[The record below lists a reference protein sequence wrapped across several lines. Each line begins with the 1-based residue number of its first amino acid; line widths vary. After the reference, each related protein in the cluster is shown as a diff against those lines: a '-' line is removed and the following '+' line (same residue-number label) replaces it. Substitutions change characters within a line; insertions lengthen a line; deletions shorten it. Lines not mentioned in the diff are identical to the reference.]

1 MLVPVC
7 CYTSEYTSI
16 LPRKAGV
23 HCKQCSLLRSLA
35 EFGPY
40 GEMAR
45 QRRFRLSAGQL
56 TSGGGHTHHDLALLD
71 EAHALSRFEG
81 PSRVDRRRN
90 HSPRRICPAILY
102 MSVAGL
108 VIVAVAYFLYLGYM
122 ETRINT
128 PISAP
133 KVVVQSGLEV
143 PERYWGT
150 YRPGVYF
157 GTRTRHPTSLVTGLM
172 WFVPGHFQNNML
184 ALRHWCDQADDLPKY
199 GWEIHD
205 CRNVGV
211 QKIVD
216 KSVVLQTSFVKRLGG
231 QHGGDWSARIT
242 VSPKS
247 KRYEGGQASLMYY
260 VALDPEDA
268 SGVLQP
274 IFGTSQS
281 LGSLRGISDSVG
293 GFRLH
298 VVNTSGVVLHHHVLS
313 TKHMGLHMLKE
324 SVFKGLR
331 VFQGKNENDKM
342 IGLAGEMF
350 DHDDPDRE
358 PNFVVYQVTGKV
370 PFEIEIIYESDSY
383 IKRPGML
390 MGEALTEEM
399 NVFINK
405 FHQKFEEKFSLESK
419 GFNGEE
425 VAIAKAALSNMIG
438 GVGYFYGS
446 SKVLGEYN
454 NDPVPY
460 WKAPL
465 FSAVPSRSFFP
476 RGFLWDEG
484 FHNLLISKWDREI
497 SLDILAH
504 WFDLMNWD
512 GWIPREQILGVEA
525 RARVP
530 DEFVVQRG
538 KNANPP
544 TLLLTLH
551 SMMAGFKKELSDSDY
566 EYLSHLWPRLRAWYY
581 WFNGTQYGDLPGTYR
596 WRGRDPRAVRE
607 LNPKTLTSGLDDYP
621 RASHPTSD
629 ERHLDLRCW
638 MTLASGL
645 MADIA
650 KLIEKDP
657 NKFDESYKYLSNNNV
672 LDALHWSYAANGYMD
687 FGLHSDNIELK
698 RLSEKSDMKRVVHDT
713 PKLKF
718 VDSFGYVSFFP
729 LFLQIIDPYSAKLG
743 KVLEDLRQPDLL
755 WTSYGLR
762 SLAKN
767 SPIYNKRN
775 TEHDPPYWRGAIWI
789 NMNYLA
795 IRALHYYSNV
805 DGPHRDLAKEI
816 YISLRDNVMKNVIR
830 EYKRTGYLWEHYND
844 KTGRGEGCR
853 PFTGWSALVVLV
865 MGETF

>member
-1 MLVPVC
+1 M
-7 CYTSEYTSI
+7 T
-16 LPRKAGV
+16 
-23 HCKQCSLLRSLA
+23 
-35 EFGPY
+35 
-40 GEMAR
+40 R
-45 QRRFRLSAGQL
+45 QRRTRTPSSQW
-56 TSGGGHTHHDLALLD
+56 SSNGGHLHNDLALLD
-71 EAHALSRFEG
+71 EANAAPRSDRSSRSDKKRKG
-81 PSRVDRRRN
+81 SNSSRLF
-90 HSPRRICPAILY
+90 PAVVFVIFAGIVIL
-102 MSVAGL
+102 
-108 VIVAVAYFLYLGYM
+108 AVAYFLYLGYM

-128 PISAP
+128 PIAAP
-133 KVVVQSGLEV
+133 KVVKKFGLAV

-157 GTRTRHPTSLVTGLM
+157 GTRTRHPTSLVTGMM
-172 WFVPGHFQNNML
+172 WFVAGHFQNNML
-184 ALRHWCDQADDLPKY
+184 ALRHWCDQGDDLSKY
-199 GWEIHD
+199 GWEVHD
-205 CRNVGV
+205 GRYAGV

-216 KSVVLQTSFVKRLGG
+216 KHVILQTSFVKRTGG
-231 QHGGDWSARIT
+231 QHGGDWSARII
-242 VSPKS
+242 VLPKG
-247 KRYEGGQASLMYY
+247 KKGEGTQASILYY
-260 VALDPEDA
+260 VALDPDDMT
-268 SGVLQP
+268 GLLQP
-274 IFGTSQS
+274 MMGPSQS
-281 LGSLRGISDSVG
+281 LGSLKGMSDSVG

-298 VVNTSGVVLHHHVLS
+298 VVNSSGEILHHHVLS

-324 SVFKGLR
+324 TVYRGLR
-331 VFQGKNENDKM
+331 VFNGNGENDKF

-350 DHDDPDRE
+350 SHEDLDRQ
-358 PNFVVYQVTGKV
+358 PNFVVYQVTGQV
-370 PFEIEIIYESDSY
+370 PFEIEIVYESDSFF
-383 IKRPGML
+383 KRPGML
-390 MGEALTEEM
+390 IGETLTDELGAFVE
-399 NVFINK
+399 K
-405 FHQKFEEKFSLESK
+405 FHSDFKEKFALEEKGFSE
-419 GFNGEE
+419 EE
-425 VAIAKAALSNMIG
+425 VSFAKAALSNMIG
-438 GVGYFYGS
+438 GIGYFYGS

-454 NDPVPY
+454 SDPVPY

-465 FSAVPSRSFFP
+465 YTSVPSRSFFP

-497 SLDILAH
+497 SQDILAH

-512 GWIPREQILGVEA
+512 GWIPREQILGLEA

-551 SMMAGFKKELSDSDY
+551 SMMSGFQRDLSDDDY
-566 EYLSHLWPRLRAWYY
+566 EYLSRLWPRLRAWYN
-581 WFNGTQYGDLPGTYR
+581 WFNSTQYGDLPGTYR
-596 WRGRDPRAVRE
+596 WRGRDHRADKE

-621 RASHPTSD
+621 RASHPTVD

-657 NKFDESYKYLSNNNV
+657 SKFEESNKYLSDNNV

-687 FGLHSDNIELK
+687 YGLHTDSAELK
-698 RLSEKSDMKRVVHDT
+698 KLSERADMKRIVHDD

-718 VDSFGYVSFFP
+718 IDSFGYVSFFP

-743 KVLEDLRQPDLL
+743 KVLDDLRQPDLL

-767 SPIYNKRN
+767 SPFYKKRN

-789 NMNYLA
+789 NMNFLA
-795 IRALHYYSNV
+795 IRALHHYSSV
-805 DGPHRDLAKEI
+805 DGPHRDLAREI
-816 YISLRDNVMKNVIR
+816 YVNLRGNVVKNVLR
-830 EYKRTGYLWEHYND
+830 EYKRTGYLWEHYSD
-844 KTGRGEGCR
+844 KNGRGEGCR
-853 PFTGWSALVVLV
+853 PFTGWSALVVLI

>member
-1 MLVPVC
+1 
-7 CYTSEYTSI
+7 
-16 LPRKAGV
+16 
-23 HCKQCSLLRSLA
+23 
-35 EFGPY
+35 
-40 GEMAR
+40 MAR
-45 QRRFRLSAGQL
+45 QRRGRGHLPASDSLQQDL
-56 TSGGGHTHHDLALLD
+56 TMLDDARGLCNSDRSSRREAKRRHRSGSNGW
-71 EAHALSRFEG
+71 
-81 PSRVDRRRN
+81 
-90 HSPRRICPAILY
+90 CPALLY
-102 MSVAGL
+102 MSFAGI
-108 VIVAVAYFLYLGYM
+108 VILAVAYFLYIGYM

-128 PISAP
+128 PISAA
-133 KVVVQSGLEV
+133 KVVVKSGLES

-157 GTRTRHPTSLVTGLM
+157 GTRVRHPASIVTGLM

-184 ALRHWCDQADDLPKY
+184 AVRHWCDQADDLPKY
-199 GWEIHD
+199 GWEVHD
-205 CRNVGV
+205 GRNVGI
-211 QKIVD
+211 QKIID
-216 KSVVLQTSFVKRLGG
+216 KSVILQTSFVKRLGG
-231 QHGGDWSARIT
+231 QHGGDWSARISA
-242 VSPKS
+242 VPKT
-247 KRYEGGQASLMYY
+247 KRQVGGQASLLYY
-260 VALDPEDA
+260 VALDPDDKEA
-268 SGVLQP
+268 MIQP
-274 IFGTSQS
+274 MIGTSQS

-298 VVNTSGVVLHHHVLS
+298 VLNASGTIVNHHLLS

-324 SVFKGLR
+324 TVYKGLR
-331 VFQGKNENDKM
+331 VFQGKSEKDKY

-350 DHDDPDRE
+350 SHEDTLRQ
-358 PNFVVYQVTGKV
+358 PNFVVFQVTGEL
-370 PFEIEIIYESDSY
+370 PFEVDIVYESDSFLR
-383 IKRPGML
+383 RPGML
-390 MGEALTEEM
+390 MGEALSEQLGLYEK
-399 NVFINK
+399 K
-405 FHQKFEEKFSLESK
+405 FHSDFEEKFSMEAK
-419 GFNGEE
+419 GFSEE
-425 VAIAKAALSNMIG
+425 EISFAKAALSNMIG
-438 GVGYFYGS
+438 GIGYFYGAS
-446 SKVLGEYN
+446 RVLGEHN
-454 NDPVPY
+454 SDPVPY

-465 FSAVPSRSFFP
+465 YTAVPSRSFFP

-497 SLDILAH
+497 SQDILGH

-551 SMMAGFKKELSDSDY
+551 SMMAGFKRDLSDDDY
-566 EYLSHLWPRLRAWYY
+566 EYLSHLWPRLRAWYN
-581 WFNGTQYGDLPGTYR
+581 WFNTTQLGEMPGTYR
-596 WRGRDPRAVRE
+596 WRGRDPKTMRE

-621 RASHPTSD
+621 RASHPTAD

-650 KLIEKDP
+650 RLIEKDP
-657 NKFDESYKYLSNNNV
+657 TRFDDAYRYLSDNNV

-687 FGLHSDNIELK
+687 FGLHTDELELRK
-698 RLSEKSDMKRVVHDT
+698 LAPNAEMKRVVHGD

-743 KVLEDLRQPDLL
+743 KVLEDLRRQDLL
-755 WTSYGLR
+755 WTPYGLR

-795 IRALHYYSNV
+795 VRALHHYSNV
-805 DGPHRDLAKEI
+805 DGPHQELAREL
-816 YISLRDNVMKNVIR
+816 YVSLRENVVKNVVR
-830 EYKRTGYLWEHYND
+830 EYKRTGYIWEHYSD

-853 PFTGWSALVVLV
+853 PFTGWSALVVLM